1 VPSWKHVLSDN
12 QISDV
17 VSYLKRNQTNKTHTS
32 VTLMHTYY
40 RQALTRLY
48 SLFISAPCL
57 LLMLALVPASPSY
70 SETNGKPGVDVEA
83 LTLEAVDL
91 ISRLQRLEQ
100 QLLYPAHTH
109 VSVFLSVAENSQA
122 RLHSA
127 SLEIDDDR
135 VNDHIYTLKETSALN
150 AGGIQRLY
158 TGNVLMGNHRLRVSL
173 RLVQEDGSVRTHE
186 LEYKFTKDE
195 SAENIEII
203 FDDVKPHILVQSRG

>member
-1 VPSWKHVLSDN
+1 MP
-12 QISDV
+12 
-17 VSYLKRNQTNKTHTS
+17 R
-32 VTLMHTYY
+32 YY
-40 RQALTRLY
+40 RQSSTRLD
-48 SLFISAPCL
+48 SLIISTPCL
-57 LLMLALVPASPSY
+57 LLMLALVAASPAY
-70 SETNGKPGVDVEA
+70 SETSGKAAVDNET
-83 LTLEAVDL
+83 LTSEAVDL

-100 QLLYPAHTH
+100 QLLYPAYTH

-203 FDDVKPHILVQSRG
+203 LDDVKPHIAVQNRG